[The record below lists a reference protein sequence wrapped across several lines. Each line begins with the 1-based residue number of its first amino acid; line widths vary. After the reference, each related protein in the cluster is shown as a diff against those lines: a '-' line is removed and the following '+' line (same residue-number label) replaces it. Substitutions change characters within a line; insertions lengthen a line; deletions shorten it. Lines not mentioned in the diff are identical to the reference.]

1 MKFADE
7 AGIARQAPGRGVA
20 DLDVMPGKAK
30 DGDRLAA
37 RGGGALGDQDAE
49 RFCGIGHGSIIAAPG
64 TFVFDFWITFS
75 PPEASPE
82 GSHAALF
89 MDK

>member
-1 MKFADE
+1 MVEDAVWNLE
-7 AGIARQAPGRGVA
+7 VQAERKLQGT
-20 DLDVMPGKAK
+20 
-30 DGDRLAA
+30 
-37 RGGGALGDQDAE
+37 RGGEAFGDQDAE